1 MPSTPE
7 PPPLTHQKTRIAIIG
22 GGAAG
27 FFAAINTAEKNP
39 RAQITI
45 FEAGHRPLQK
55 VFISG
60 GGRCNLTHR
69 CFDPT
74 RLIEFYP
81 RGQKELR
88 SLFARFQPKDTVSW
102 FERRGLKLKAE
113 ADGRMF
119 PVSDN
124 SQDVIDLFRR
134 LAQKHGIEVRTQ
146 SRVEAIQQVNGLF
159 EVHNQSAQSQ
169 NKMALFDI
177 CVITTGYSPTGWKLA
192 AALGHTVIPPTPSLF
207 PFTVKNS
214 LLQDLQGIAL
224 TKAGGKMRVSLPD
237 SVQKF
242 EAEGPLLITHTGLS
256 GPMIYRL
263 SAWGASA
270 LAGSQYK
277 ADLQVDFLPDQTE
290 ENLRQTLTQLF
301 TVTESKK
308 KLINLSLAP
317 LPNRLWQALL
327 TESGAPLEEKAES
340 VNKKTI
346 NRLVENLK
354 RCPLQIS
361 GKSPSKE
368 EFVSCGGV
376 VLKEVDFKTMQS
388 RLVPDLY
395 FGGESLNIDG
405 LTGGF
410 NFQACWSA
418 GWAISESL
426 KSI

>member
-1 MPSTPE
+1 MSSTPE
-7 PPPLTHQKTRIAIIG
+7 PSRSTHSKIRIAIIG

-39 RAQITI
+39 KAQITV

-60 GGRCNLTHR
+60 GGRCNLTHQ
-69 CFDPT
+69 CFDPAH
-74 RLIEFYP
+74 LIEFYP

-88 SLFARFQPKDTVSW
+88 ALFARFQPRDTVNW

-134 LAQKHGIEVRTQ
+134 LAEKHGIEVRTQ
-146 SRVEAIQQVNGLF
+146 SRVEAIQRVDGRF
-159 EVHNQSAQSQ
+159 EVNSQ
-169 NKMALFDI
+169 GKISLFDI

-192 AALGHTVIPPTPSLF
+192 ASLGHTLVPPVPSLF
-207 PFTVKNS
+207 PFTIKNR
-214 LLQDLQGIAL
+214 LLKDLQGIAL
-224 TKAGGKMRVSLPD
+224 TKAAGKMRVSLPGK
-237 SVQKF
+237 VEKF

-270 LAGSQYK
+270 LANSQYK
-277 ADLQVDFLPDQTE
+277 ADLQLDFLPEQSEDS
-290 ENLRQTLTQLF
+290 LRQTLTHLL
-301 TVTESKK
+301 TVTEGKK
-308 KLINLSLAP
+308 KLINTSFAP

-327 TESGAPLEEKAES
+327 IESGAKLEEKAES

-354 RCPLQIS
+354 QCHLQVS

-376 VLKEVDFKTMQS
+376 SLKEVDFKTMQS
-388 RLVPDLY
+388 RLVPGLY

-410 NFQACWSA
+410 NFQACWSD

-426 KSI
+426 KSIAR